1 MIDYQKILNENML
14 NVLKDILRSIKNN
27 GLSNNN
33 HLYITFLTDHAETEI
48 PNWIQEKYPEEMTIV
63 IQYEYYDLQINKN
76 DFLITLSF
84 NDINAKLKINYD
96 SIISF
101 ADPSANFGLR
111 LEKNKT
117 EKKIRKIKKTEIKKS
132 NIINFSNFK
141 KK

>member
-48 PNWIQEKYPEEMTIV
+48 PNWIQEKYPEEKTNV
-63 IQYEYYDLQINKN
+63 IQYEYYYLQINKN

-111 LEKNKT
+111 LEKNKS